1 MRIEKGKME
10 RIIKPFK
17 GMSFKEHAL
26 SLAQSTF
33 KNLLYKINHENV
45 FLSPG
50 EGLYGSCFKQ

>member
-17 GMSFKEHAL
+17 GMSFKGRAL
-26 SLAQSTF
+26 SLTQSTLQY
-33 KNLLYKINHENV
+33 LLYKINHENV

-50 EGLYGSCFKQ
+50 EGLCGSCFKQ